1 MSEEHLDGRYRIARA
16 PEVVSKLN
24 DRIYGRYAEVPPHHP
39 VPATPADLLRG
50 RSPVF
55 RTRFAPLL
63 PAKKDA
69 AILDL
74 GCGYGEFV
82 HFLQAQ
88 GFTNV
93 TGIDLNQSQ
102 VKAGR
107 SLGVS
112 NIRCAEACE
121 FLASSPACF
130 DFISALDVL
139 EHVPK
144 PETLEFLDLVYG
156 ALKPGGPFLCQ
167 VPNLAAFYTP
177 LFYMDFSHET
187 PYTAS
192 SLKQVL
198 ELANFARV
206 RVYPMGPVAH
216 GLRSGVRVV
225 LWKVAAAGLRVLQ
238 TIEGGPRDPL
248 SSIFTAAIFAVAE
261 KP

>member
-1 MSEEHLDGRYRIARA
+1 MPDVLA
-16 PEVVSKLN
+16 KLTN
-24 DRIYGRYAEVPPHHP
+24 RMYERYAEVRPHHP
-39 VPATPADLLRG
+39 VPTTPADLVRG

-55 RTRFAPLL
+55 RKRFAPLL
-63 PAKKDA
+63 PARKDA

-82 HFLQAQ
+82 YFLQSQ
-88 GFTNV
+88 GFTDV
-93 TGIDLNQSQ
+93 TGIDLNERQ
-102 VKAGR
+102 VEAGR
-107 SLGVS
+107 SLAVS
-112 NIRCAEACE
+112 NLRCAEARE
-121 FLASSPACF
+121 FLGNSPACF

-144 PETLEFLDLVYG
+144 PDTLELLDLVCG
-156 ALKPGGPFLCQ
+156 ALKPGGRFLCQ
-167 VPNLAAFYTP
+167 VPNLAAFYAP

-206 RVYPMGPVAH
+206 RVYPMGPVVH
-216 GLRSGVRVV
+216 GFRSGVRLV
-225 LWKVAAAGLRVLQ
+225 LWRALSAGLRLLQ
-238 TIEGGPRDPL
+238 TVEGGPRDPM

-261 KP
+261 KR